1 MRLFALA
8 SVSIAF
14 IISGAAAQNAAPQ
27 VTIFTTKDF
36 HQDRALWSN
45 PAYYRNNTPGQLRG
59 MALNIVPYETGGRSA
74 ARGSMVRKAPA
85 SPVRPIL
92 RAPIRS
98 RQRRN
103 SSRHG

>member
-8 SVSIAF
+8 SVSAAL

-45 PAYYRNNTPGQLRG
+45 PAYYRNNTPGQLQG
-59 MALNIVPYETGGRSA
+59 MALNIVPYETGGQVGG
-74 ARGSMVRKAPA
+74 ARQKRKRYGDPDIAP
-85 SPVRPIL
+85 STPGTKEKLCNTR
-92 RAPIRS
+92 
-98 RQRRN
+98 
-103 SSRHG
+103 